1 MLPARFFHVP
11 AAMAAKAWT
20 DGLAA
25 FTAELAA
32 FTAAM
37 RLAGMKRDAEA

>member
-1 MLPARFFHVP
+1 
-11 AAMAAKAWT
+11 MAAKAWT